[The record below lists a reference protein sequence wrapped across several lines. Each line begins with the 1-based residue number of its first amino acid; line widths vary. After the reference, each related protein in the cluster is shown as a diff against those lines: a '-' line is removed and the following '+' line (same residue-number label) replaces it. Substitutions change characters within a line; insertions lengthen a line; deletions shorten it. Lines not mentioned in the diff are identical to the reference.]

1 MASGNKTLGK
11 FILDGIAPAPRGIP
25 QIEVTFDIDA
35 NGIVNVKAV
44 DKGTNKAQSITLTA
58 SSNLSESDIDAAIRD
73 AERYAE
79 EDNKRKELIEI
90 KNSAEQLI
98 YTAEKAL
105 KDSGDR
111 LTDEDKRIVEE
122 AVRVAK
128 EEIACDDIDKIKAA
142 IDKLSAA
149 INPIFTKL
157 YQQEQGGDPTGGA
170 GGDGDITGDGSV
182 D

>member
-1 MASGNKTLGK
+1 NKTLGR

-35 NGIVNVKAV
+35 NGIVNVKAK
-44 DKGTNKAQSITLTA
+44 DKGTGKEQSITLTA
-58 SSNLSESDIDAAIRD
+58 SSNLTESDIDAAIKD

-79 EDNKRKELIEI
+79 EDNKRKELFEM

-105 KDSGDR
+105 KESGDK
-111 LTDEDKRIVEE
+111 LTDEDKHIVEE
-122 AVRVAK
+122 AVKVAK
-128 EEIACDDIDKIKAA
+128 EEIQTDDIDKIKAA

-149 INPIFTKL
+149 INPVFTKL
-157 YQQEQGGDPTGGA
+157 YQQEQANNPNGDQGGD
-170 GGDGDITGDGSV
+170 DGSINGNGTV
-182 D
+182 E